1 VLIDPATLATLP
13 EREFRAGMAE
23 VIKYGVIGD
32 AELFAELEA
41 AGDLSSMA
49 AVGPALL
56 QTLLE
61 RSAAAK
67 ARVVAADE
75 REGGL
80 RAILNYGHTLGH
92 VVETLCGYG
101 TWLHGEAVAI
111 GMVAAGEIAL
121 AMGLWSAA
129 DQARQ
134 QAVIAAAG
142 LPRAWPRLDPEAVL
156 RCLQADKKVKD
167 GRVRFVLPT
176 AIGAVEIRD
185 DVDSGRILAAL
196 AAQTSP

>member
-1 VLIDPATLATLP
+1 
-13 EREFRAGMAE
+13 
-23 VIKYGVIGD
+23 
-32 AELFAELEA
+32 
-41 AGDLSSMA
+41 
-49 AVGPALL
+49 
-56 QTLLE
+56 
-61 RSAAAK
+61 
-67 ARVVAADE
+67 
-75 REGGL
+75 
-80 RAILNYGHTLGH
+80 
-92 VVETLCGYG
+92 
-101 TWLHGEAVAI
+101 
-111 GMVAAGEIAL
+111 MVAAGEIAV